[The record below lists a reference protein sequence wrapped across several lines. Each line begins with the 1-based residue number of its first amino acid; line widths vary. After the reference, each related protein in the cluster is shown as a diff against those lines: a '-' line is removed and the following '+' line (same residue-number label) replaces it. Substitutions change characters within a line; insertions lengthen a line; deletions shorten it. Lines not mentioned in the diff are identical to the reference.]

1 MKTAEA
7 TFNPESTNAAT
18 RLFIRVAELN
28 LPGWKPASLGRLS
41 WLSWAPKPV
50 VRLLARLLLT
60 LFDVWLL
67 LATMTDRRKIQRL
80 VLRTNRTTFDDD
92 EGLAAL
98 KRLAKSCG
106 DLVQRLD
113 GCYEQRHRLGRRWRL
128 LPLNG
133 LVLHQ
138 LENLIC
144 EVEDVGETAA
154 LSASP
159 EFTAGIM
166 KQLTAHGIA

>member
-1 MKTAEA
+1 
-7 TFNPESTNAAT
+7 
-18 RLFIRVAELN
+18 
-28 LPGWKPASLGRLS
+28 
-41 WLSWAPKPV
+41 
-50 VRLLARLLLT
+50 
-60 LFDVWLL
+60 
-67 LATMTDRRKIQRL
+67 MTDRRKIQRL
-80 VLRTNRTTFDDD
+80 VLCMNQTTFDDD

-106 DLVQRLD
+106 DLVQHLD
-113 GCYEQRHRLGRRWRL
+113 GCYEQRHRLGRPWRL